1 MTFWH
6 HLPRPIIGLA
16 PMDGVTDI
24 AFRHVIAA
32 HGRPDVVFTEFTN
45 VHDVCFGRSDMAWES
60 LRFTD
65 CQRPVVAQLYG
76 KHPELFYQAAHVV
89 SELGFDGLD
98 INMGCPSK
106 NVASSGSGAGLIR
119 TPELALD
126 IMEATARGLRDWA
139 EGQTLAEAGLKSR
152 IVERVRQVRDG
163 QTSFPHPAVFPAS
176 GAVPVLPAPLRPP
189 RPMDVAHP
197 APPWDS
203 QDAEQSSTG
212 RNRSTQNHVRAA
224 LPLSVKTRLGYDS
237 VIIREWSA
245 CLVEGNPEVISI
257 HGRTLQQMYRGNADW
272 DAIADAAA
280 QIRRRGILVF
290 GNGDISSLND
300 AIARIRASG
309 VDGVL
314 LGRAALGNP
323 WIFHGKE
330 LIREAVQHRS
340 PHPVRE
346 PSVSLADRFDMILTH
361 ARTFEHFHEARRFPR
376 MRKHL
381 GWYCSGFPHAAALRA
396 DMVTV
401 NQSRD
406 VERLLDTYLAKQVSP
421 AVVPR
426 EAVAASTT

>member
-1 MTFWH
+1 MSFWH

-24 AFRHVIAA
+24 AFRHIIAT

-45 VHDVCFGRSDMAWES
+45 IHDVCFGRSDMAWES

-139 EGQTLAEAGLKSR
+139 EGQTLTEAGLKPR
-152 IVERVRQVRDG
+152 IVERVRQIRDARA
-163 QTSFPHPAVFPAS
+163 SFPRPIV
-176 GAVPVLPAPLRPP
+176 VPDPLTQNDPP
-189 RPMDVAHP
+189 RHGAYGTPNNHP
-197 APPWDS
+197 RGGTVEP
-203 QDAEQSSTG
+203 
-212 RNRSTQNHVRAA
+212 QNNVRA

-245 CLVEGNPEVISI
+245 CLVEGHPEVISI
-257 HGRTLQQMYRGNADW
+257 HGRTLKQMYRGDADW

-280 QIRRRGILVF
+280 QIRQRGILVF
-290 GNGDISSLND
+290 GNGDIGSLND

-309 VDGVL
+309 VDGIL

-323 WIFHGKE
+323 WIFHGKDA
-330 LIREAVQHRS
+330 IRQAVQHHT

-346 PSVSLADRFDMILTH
+346 PSVSLADRFDMMLTH
-361 ARTFEHFHEARRFPR
+361 ARTFEQFHEARRFPR

-396 DMVTV
+396 GMVTIHHAG
-401 NQSRD
+401 D
-406 VERLLDTYLAKQVSP
+406 VARLLEAYQSERVPP
-421 AVVPR
+421 AVDSR
-426 EAVAASTT
+426 EPLAASAT